1 MVMLYLHGNLL
12 QPMFI
17 TSTRG
22 TAVRAAHR
30 ATHRDAELNERSTHP
45 WPNRSIH
52 GFFLLLRLAVFAT
65 LAFYL
70 VTQMN
75 FYLQGRGS
83 CSRARASMTLPAT
96 KFIARP
102 AARRGRR
109 AGAKNYRWQQPVPQ
123 RCQPAVAST
132 LLTRFLKSSG
142 PNNMKLENGI
152 TLEGASEKDRSHVRQ
167 QRKCILISF

>member
-1 MVMLYLHGNLL
+1 MRDQLTLGQTEASMASFCCYVSPSSPRSLFTWWFKWT
-12 QPMFI
+12 FI
-17 TSTRG
+17 FKV
-22 TAVRAAHR
+22 AV
-30 ATHRDAELNERSTHP
+30 
-45 WPNRSIH
+45 
-52 GFFLLLRLAVFAT
+52 
-65 LAFYL
+65 L
-70 VTQMN
+70 VP
-75 FYLQGRGS
+75 
-83 CSRARASMTLPAT
+83 RARASMTLPAT

-152 TLEGASEKDRSHVRQ
+152 TSDGASEKDRSHVRQ
-167 QRKCILISF
+167 HPCSLHDTGGKATLSHTPSLNTHLTWHKVSTLEVKHPVCRPVLIC